1 MHIQHTVHVLVLV
14 HRQHYTSKLYSRNFF
29 KFVVEIPELSRG
41 AAYAEAAK
49 LQW

>member
-1 MHIQHTVHVLVLV
+1 MSEAEKLIVVLV

-29 KFVVEIPELSRG
+29 QFVVEIPKLSSA